1 MTTITTTEFRHAI
14 GKHLQLAENE
24 PVIITRSGKR
34 AVLMVSY
41 DLYVEMYEAWLKVNP
56 EFGDGELLDD

>member
-1 MTTITTTEFRHAI
+1 MVILTTTEFRHAI

-24 PVIITRSGKR
+24 PVIITRNKKP

-41 DLYVEMYEAWLKVNP
+41 ELYVEMYQEWLKVNP
-56 EFGDGELLDD
+56 EFGDDVLV